1 MGELNEKEMASR
13 AEIETK
19 LNLIQQGEVVEKI
32 SVLNERQKKLDLLD
46 LPQEA
51 SDENE
56 TQTEKNFFD
65 RLSQQILTLLAV
77 GGLILIFLWRWY
89 RKKREEDPF

>member
-1 MGELNEKEMASR
+1 MASR

>member
-1 MGELNEKEMASR
+1 MASR

-19 LNLIQQGEVVEKI
+19 LNLIQQGKVVEKI

-46 LPQEA
+46 LLQEA

-65 RLSQQILTLLAV
+65 RLSQQVLTLLAV